1 MAKDKKSFVLYSDS
15 QSLVNQLP
23 DEVAGRLLKH
33 IFAYVND
40 ENPETD
46 ELLVNIAFEPIK
58 NQLKRDLKKYE
69 KTIEIKS
76 NGGKLGNLKRWN
88 LDLYDMVI
96 NKSLSIEEAEKIAE
110 SRKVSHT
117 DVLPSHSD
125 KKIAVTV
132 NDNVTVNVN
141 DNDITSTNVD
151 VVEKEKNVNID
162 NFQNFKILF
171 YRNLNSDYDFV
182 FEIQKIR
189 NELDLEKNDNQ
200 KIYLSQVLNFLIE
213 EKRKKVPEKKEN
225 KHLAFVEELKNSSEW
240 LNVISSQ
247 LNSSPDIIKSK
258 LDDFKTH
265 LFTED
270 KLHQTKNEFLR
281 HFKSWVPKNITA
293 KKITEFT
300 HNR

>member
-69 KTIEIKS
+69 RTIEIKS

-88 LDLYDMVI
+88 LDLY
-96 NKSLSIEEAEKIAE
+96 NKVVNKKLSI
-110 SRKVSHT
+110 
-117 DVLPSHSD
+117 
-125 KKIAVTV
+125 
-132 NDNVTVNVN
+132 
-141 DNDITSTNVD
+141 
-151 VVEKEKNVNID
+151 
-162 NFQNFKILF
+162 
-171 YRNLNSDYDFV
+171 
-182 FEIQKIR
+182 
-189 NELDLEKNDNQ
+189 
-200 KIYLSQVLNFLIE
+200 
-213 EKRKKVPEKKEN
+213 
-225 KHLAFVEELKNSSEW
+225 EELKNSQEW
-240 LNVISSQ
+240 LEVVSSQ
-247 LNSSPDIIKSK
+247 LNSNPEIIKTK

-270 KLHQTKNEFLR
+270 KIHQTKNEFLR
-281 HFKSWVPKNITA
+281 HFKSWIPKNITA
-293 KKITEFT
+293 KKPFEFT